1 MEKNTN
7 KKISFYSTYILL
19 LLILS
24 LIVIFFVSLSLTLN
38 KYSDKTK
45 LSALV
50 NPKYLS
56 DIKLIQITDDINNQE
71 ILLQKNTDNKWYLI
85 NKNLQENILADS
97 EYIDNLLKNFTNVL
111 NMYEYSDKKQVKC
124 NFSTNNSIL
133 FYTSSDIFDNKIK
146 NSQLVSFLSFGYD
159 DITGSLVSVF
169 NNKNS
174 YFYLQKDVLDY
185 VNLNLQ
191 KFIIKDFFPI
201 KDIYNNPIHQA
212 IIKTP
217 NSNLTLLVTND
228 SNFNSKIEKLIL
240 LRSNDIDLSLTTNKP
255 DLSKNFQLSITLV
268 SGNLLTYQLELYK
281 VNNQNIVKANNIY
294 YKISQWTADTI
305 NEIFN

>member
-124 NFSTNNSIL
+124 KFSTNNSIL

>member
-7 KKISFYSTYILL
+7 KKISFYTTYILL

-124 NFSTNNSIL
+124 KFSTNNSIL

-159 DITGSLVSVF
+159 DITGSLV
-169 NNKNS
+169 
-174 YFYLQKDVLDY
+174 
-185 VNLNLQ
+185 
-191 KFIIKDFFPI
+191 
-201 KDIYNNPIHQA
+201 
-212 IIKTP
+212 
-217 NSNLTLLVTND
+217 
-228 SNFNSKIEKLIL
+228 
-240 LRSNDIDLSLTTNKP
+240 
-255 DLSKNFQLSITLV
+255 
-268 SGNLLTYQLELYK
+268 
-281 VNNQNIVKANNIY
+281 
-294 YKISQWTADTI
+294 
-305 NEIFN
+305 